1 MIKLKLSFRLIVTVA
16 SIIMALLFGLIRI
29 ADPEI
34 VEVLRLK
41 YFDVLQKKY
50 IKIYRWSNLFRNC

>member
-41 YFDVLQKKY
+41 YFDVLQKNILDLQMVKL
-50 IKIYRWSNLFRNC
+50 IP

>member
-1 MIKLKLSFRLIVTVA
+1 MIKLKLSFRLIVTLA
-16 SIIMALLFGLIRI
+16 SIIMAILFGLIRV

-41 YFDVLQKKY
+41 YFDVLQK
-50 IKIYRWSNLFRNC
+50 IP